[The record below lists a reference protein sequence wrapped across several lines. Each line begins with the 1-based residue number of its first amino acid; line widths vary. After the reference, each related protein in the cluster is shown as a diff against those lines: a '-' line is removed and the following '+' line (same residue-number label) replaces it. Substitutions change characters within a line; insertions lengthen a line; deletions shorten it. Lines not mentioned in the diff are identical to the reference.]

1 VDVSIRIVYPLAS
14 RSGSGRIVLR
24 TEADWNADV
33 EAVKVDAARTT
44 FDFVVRTDAPFFD
57 FKPCIAGDDG
67 FRWSVGLNYLAV
79 SDAADG
85 REVYPHFFDE
95 EGGSITPAFDV
106 PAGDGQPARTV
117 RVYVPPGY
125 EENTLK
131 RYPVLYMHDGANLF
145 FPDEA
150 FAGTAWDI
158 EQTMDMLDAM
168 SVTDKVIVVGLYAQ
182 DRMNEY
188 VKPGYEEYGK
198 ILVNAVK
205 PAIDRDFRT
214 LTGAPDTA
222 VMGSSLG
229 GVVSL
234 FLAWQWPNVF
244 GKAACLSSTFGYQD
258 DLRERVRGEARKPI
272 RVYLDSGCPGDNY
285 ETTRD
290 MRDEL
295 LLRGYTFGRDLLYFA
310 FPGAEHDEASWAAR
324 CHLPFQFFFGKSV
337 AAK

>member
-1 VDVSIRIVYPLAS
+1 MDVTIRIVYPLE
-14 RSGSGRIVLR
+14 SGRIVLR

-44 FDFVVRTDAPFFD
+44 FEFVVHTDAPFFD
-57 FKPCIAGDDG
+57 FKPCIADDHG
-67 FRWSVGLNYLAV
+67 LHWSIGLNYLAIAG
-79 SDAADG
+79 AADG
-85 REVYPHFFDE
+85 REVYPHFFDDA
-95 EGGSITPAFDV
+95 GGSITPSFDI
-106 PAGDGQPARTV
+106 PAPDGEPPRAV

-158 EQTMDMLDAM
+158 DGTMDQLDAM
-168 SVTDKVIVVGLYAQ
+168 SVTDKVIVVGIYAH
-182 DRMNEY
+182 DRMYEY
-188 VKPGYEEYGK
+188 TKPGYERYGHT
-198 ILVNAVK
+198 LVDAIK
-205 PAIDRDFRT
+205 PAIDARFRT
-214 LTGAPDTA
+214 LGGPSNTA

-234 FLAWQWPNVF
+234 FLAWQWPDVF
-244 GKAACLSSTFGYQD
+244 GKAACMSSTFGYKD
-258 DLRERVRGEARKPI
+258 DLRQRVSNETRRPL
-272 RVYLDSGCPGDNY
+272 RVYLDSGCPGDNF

-295 LLRGYTFGRDLLYFA
+295 LLRGYELGKDLLYFA

-324 CHLPFQFFFGKSV
+324 CHLPFQFFFGKTP
-337 AAK
+337 AGR